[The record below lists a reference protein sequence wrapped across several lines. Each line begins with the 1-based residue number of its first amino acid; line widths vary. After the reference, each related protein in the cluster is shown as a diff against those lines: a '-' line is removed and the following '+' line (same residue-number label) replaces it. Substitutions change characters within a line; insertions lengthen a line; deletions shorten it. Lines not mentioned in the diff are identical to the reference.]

1 MTLQKLVTS
10 INSRGCCAVEG
21 LAPPVALQPAPAHYS
36 SAHRGGGH
44 SIPGPTSTKHGLKLP
59 ISNPQ
64 INPCSS
70 WRRKKKR
77 ASRHIACGTT
87 PRTDSAITI
96 LARRILSIGPWPPA
110 SQILATMSSSL
121 KSLCL
126 RIPAAPASLV
136 RCGPK
141 ASFSPLAQSPLCAQP
156 RVSLS
161 ATTFSRANH
170 SLAGSSPLRPS
181 IASLVAKTRSSPT
194 SSSSSSSALRLRLQP
209 YSSAASA
216 PADTSAPALDWDSF
230 FKLRLRRRRIQLLF
244 SVATGLLGGAVG
256 TVVLAEGFAEPL
268 VAQVPLDPF
277 FTLGIMTMA
286 CAGMGWLVGPTLGN
300 QVFYIINRRF
310 KTQMLQKEGE
320 FFARV
325 KRHRADPTNSSA
337 GNPGMRMQDKM
348 IPS

>member
-1 MTLQKLVTS
+1 
-10 INSRGCCAVEG
+10 
-21 LAPPVALQPAPAHYS
+21 
-36 SAHRGGGH
+36 
-44 SIPGPTSTKHGLKLP
+44 
-59 ISNPQ
+59 
-64 INPCSS
+64 
-70 WRRKKKR
+70 
-77 ASRHIACGTT
+77 
-87 PRTDSAITI
+87 
-96 LARRILSIGPWPPA
+96 
-110 SQILATMSSSL
+110 MSSSL

-126 RIPAAPASLV
+126 RIPAAAPASLV
-136 RCGPK
+136 RCGSK
-141 ASFSPLAQSPLCAQP
+141 ASFSSLAQQQLCAQP
-156 RVSLS
+156 RALSLS

-170 SLAGSSPLRPS
+170 SLAGPSASRPS

-194 SSSSSSSALRLRLQP
+194 SSSSSSSVLRLRLQP

-216 PADTSAPALDWDSF
+216 SASASASVPALNWDSF

-337 GNPGMRMQDKM
+337 GNPVPDFYGEKIQSVAGYRRWLKDQRAFNKKK
-348 IPS
+348 SASFV

>member
-1 MTLQKLVTS
+1 
-10 INSRGCCAVEG
+10 
-21 LAPPVALQPAPAHYS
+21 
-36 SAHRGGGH
+36 
-44 SIPGPTSTKHGLKLP
+44 
-59 ISNPQ
+59 
-64 INPCSS
+64 
-70 WRRKKKR
+70 
-77 ASRHIACGTT
+77 
-87 PRTDSAITI
+87 
-96 LARRILSIGPWPPA
+96 
-110 SQILATMSSSL
+110 MSSSL

-126 RIPAAPASLV
+126 RIPAAAPASLV

-141 ASFSPLAQSPLCAQP
+141 ASFSAQQQLCAQP
-156 RVSLS
+156 RALSLS

-170 SLAGSSPLRPS
+170 SLAGSSPSRPS
-181 IASLVAKTRSSPT
+181 IASLVAKTRSASCSPT
-194 SSSSSSSALRLRLQP
+194 SSSSSSSAVRLRLQP
-209 YSSAASA
+209 YSSASA
-216 PADTSAPALDWDSF
+216 PASAPALDWDSF

-337 GNPGMRMQDKM
+337 GNPVPDFYGEKIQSVAGYRRWLKDQRAFNKKK
-348 IPS
+348 SASFV

>member
-1 MTLQKLVTS
+1 
-10 INSRGCCAVEG
+10 
-21 LAPPVALQPAPAHYS
+21 
-36 SAHRGGGH
+36 
-44 SIPGPTSTKHGLKLP
+44 
-59 ISNPQ
+59 
-64 INPCSS
+64 
-70 WRRKKKR
+70 
-77 ASRHIACGTT
+77 
-87 PRTDSAITI
+87 
-96 LARRILSIGPWPPA
+96 
-110 SQILATMSSSL
+110 
-121 KSLCL
+121 
-126 RIPAAPASLV
+126 
-136 RCGPK
+136 
-141 ASFSPLAQSPLCAQP
+141 
-156 RVSLS
+156 LS